1 MNGKI
6 CSTLL
11 QNSVWTCYQTLLPYF
26 FFLHHSFL
34 LHSFSV
40 FIILMGSWGFGI
52 TNLYFPFVRS
62 VQGIYISSLHPH
74 RALLLEERATG
85 TIFYCSYLTSI
96 QSSLMASILLL
107 GWGDYKSWFALVY
120 PSILSILMFV
130 LYFSFFKQKNFIFKK
145 Q

>member
-1 MNGKI
+1 MDLLPNSASIFFLPTSLFFTSFIQCLHHFNGLLRLRDHQFILPICQI
-6 CSTLL
+6 CSG
-11 QNSVWTCYQTLLPYF
+11 N
-26 FFLHHSFL
+26 
-34 LHSFSV
+34 
-40 FIILMGSWGFGI
+40 
-52 TNLYFPFVRS
+52 
-62 VQGIYISSLHPH
+62 IYISSLHPH